1 MAIEDII
8 SASKMRHQR
17 HCRMCKEPFSGRSD
31 KIFCSATC
39 KASYHVSLN
48 KVTNQATEPIDK
60 ILHRNRSTLLE
71 ILGKNAL
78 SKKVDKVLLDE
89 KKFNY
94 SYVTGYHINS
104 KGKMVNVVYDFTWI
118 IFSDQEILIKKI
130 RP

>member
-1 MAIEDII
+1 MAIR
-8 SASKMRHQR
+8 K
-17 HCRMCKEPFSGRSD
+17 CKLCKSNFEGRSD
-31 KIFCSATC
+31 KVFCSLNC
-39 KASYHVSLN
+39 KAYYHIKLS
-48 KVTNQATEPIDK
+48 KVTNQATESIDK

-71 ILGKNAL
+71 IMGKNAI